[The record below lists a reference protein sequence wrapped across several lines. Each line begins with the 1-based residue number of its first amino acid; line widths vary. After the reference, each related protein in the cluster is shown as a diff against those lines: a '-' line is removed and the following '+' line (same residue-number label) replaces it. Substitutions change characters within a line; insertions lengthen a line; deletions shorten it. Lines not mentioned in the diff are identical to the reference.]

1 MEKQLQSHEEARSHS
16 MPKVILFDLD
26 GTLVD
31 SAHDLGAAV
40 DEMRKRRE
48 LAPLGVAHYRSMVG
62 SGARGLLKLA
72 FDLSPSDEEY
82 EQMKEEFFLQY
93 EQNLTQNTVVFEG
106 VDTMLQSLMSSGLQW
121 GVVTN
126 KMERFTHPLVREY
139 ELFTTAKTV
148 VCGDTTPH
156 AKPHPA
162 PLLEA
167 AKRMGVDAADCW
179 YVGDDL
185 RDIEA
190 AKAAGMVSVAALYG
204 YLGNAASVDQW
215 GADHK
220 INTPQALLNIL
231 HTR

>member
-1 MEKQLQSHEEARSHS
+1 MMEGQFAPFGLVRKA
-16 MPKVILFDLD
+16 PKVILFDLD

-31 SAHDLGAAV
+31 SAHDLAAAV
-40 DEMRKRRE
+40 DVMRIRRN
-48 LAPLGVAHYRSMVG
+48 LTALGVAHYRSMVG

-72 FDLSPSDEEY
+72 FDLSPTHPNY
-82 EQMKEEFFLQY
+82 ELMKEEFFVEY
-93 EQNLTQNTVVFEG
+93 ESNLTRRTVIFDG
-106 VDTMLQSLMSSGLQW
+106 VENMLQSIEDYGIEW
-121 GVVTN
+121 GIVTN
-126 KMERFTHPLVREY
+126 KMERFTLPLVREY
-139 ELFTTAKTV
+139 PLFQKAKAL

-167 AKRMGVDAADCW
+167 AKRIGFSPSDCW

-204 YLGNAASVDQW
+204 YLGNASPVEQW
-215 GADHK
+215 GADYK
-220 INTPQALLNIL
+220 INNPDALLNIFYSS
-231 HTR
+231 

>member
-1 MEKQLQSHEEARSHS
+1 MQSIQDATRSS
-16 MPKVILFDLD
+16 PKVILFDLD

-40 DEMRKRRE
+40 DEMRIRRE
-48 LAPLGVAHYRSMVG
+48 LPPLGVAHYRSMVG

-72 FDLSPSDEEY
+72 FDLSPSDASY

-93 EQNLTQNTVVFEG
+93 EQNLTKNTVVFEG
-106 VDTMLQSLMSSGLQW
+106 VDTLLQSLMNSGLQW

-139 ELFTTAKTV
+139 ELFKSAKTV

-204 YLGNAASVDQW
+204 YLGNAVSVDDW

-220 INTPQALLNIL
+220 INTPNALLNIL

>member
-1 MEKQLQSHEEARSHS
+1 MQSIQDATRSS
-16 MPKVILFDLD
+16 PKVILFDLD

-40 DEMRKRRE
+40 DEMRIRRE
-48 LAPLGVAHYRSMVG
+48 LPPLGVAHYRSMVG

-72 FDLSPSDEEY
+72 FDLSPSDASY

-93 EQNLTQNTVVFEG
+93 EQNLTKNTVVFEG
-106 VDTMLQSLMSSGLQW
+106 VDTLLQSLMNSVLQW

-139 ELFTTAKTV
+139 ELFKSAKTV

-204 YLGNAASVDQW
+204 YLGNAVSVDDW

-220 INTPQALLNIL
+220 INTPNALLNIL